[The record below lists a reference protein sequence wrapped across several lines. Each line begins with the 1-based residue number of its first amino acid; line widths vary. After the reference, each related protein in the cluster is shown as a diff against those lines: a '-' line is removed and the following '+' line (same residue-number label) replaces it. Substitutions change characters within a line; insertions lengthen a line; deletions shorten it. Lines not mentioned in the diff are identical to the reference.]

1 MGEGALIDDGTP
13 IVCIDYFR
21 LMIYK
26 KKLINVIF
34 LVSMVIF
41 GGISFRGLI
50 PVDAPLFLEDVMSEF
65 LKKDPENKLGPKG
78 GFTSQAWVTIL
89 NLKP

>member
-1 MGEGALIDDGTP
+1 
-13 IVCIDYFR
+13 
-21 LMIYK
+21 
-26 KKLINVIF
+26 
-34 LVSMVIF
+34 MVIF